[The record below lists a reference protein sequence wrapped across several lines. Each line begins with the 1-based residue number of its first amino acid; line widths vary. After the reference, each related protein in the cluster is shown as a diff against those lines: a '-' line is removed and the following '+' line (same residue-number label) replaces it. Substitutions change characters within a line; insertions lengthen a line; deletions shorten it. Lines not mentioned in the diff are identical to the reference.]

1 MININLLSD
10 PIFKFCQYICYFNS
24 LMDLFSLSRLILF
37 NVREDYESK
46 INNSKL
52 ASPKA
57 MLGKIYLQ

>member
-1 MININLLSD
+1 
-10 PIFKFCQYICYFNS
+10 
-24 LMDLFSLSRLILF
+24 MDLFSLSRLILF